1 MCLDCVCYS
10 LLWWSCFL
18 SNSNISAIFYEKMLD
33 LMTKKSRIK
42 AIAFAT
48 PVAEVTVL
56 LDSVLRKCTNEQW

>member
-1 MCLDCVCYS
+1 
-10 LLWWSCFL
+10 
-18 SNSNISAIFYEKMLD
+18 MLD
-33 LMTKKSRIK
+33 FMTKKSRIK